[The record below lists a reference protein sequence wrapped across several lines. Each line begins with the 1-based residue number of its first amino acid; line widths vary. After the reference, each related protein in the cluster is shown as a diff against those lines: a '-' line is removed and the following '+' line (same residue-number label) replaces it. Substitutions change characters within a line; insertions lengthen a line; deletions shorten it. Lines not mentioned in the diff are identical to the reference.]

1 MSGLPFRQK
10 AMASPPNPSEIAR
23 ETLRRL
29 AARRMA
35 PSPENYHKLYNEI
48 AGTTGDVIELFPER
62 ELRAIQ
68 SALPRETLVQ
78 QKFARRFDMAVN
90 GRNWAQVRECVA
102 DLVRQLG
109 EERDL
114 PWTGLLAEFL
124 RQWEGRQAGLTAA
137 RKREAVER
145 VLSGAA
151 GNNEL
156 LFGRLQGLVK
166 SWSTSAPADEE
177 IPLVGDEA
185 EVPQGSVPVVGDVVS
200 DLAQR
205 IGEESSELRDLFA
218 YTFEVLIAAQLGDE
232 PELAA
237 DARVLARKVRH
248 ATTRQALSG
257 LQAGIKRFAFRLEIL
272 TGDRAEL
279 RAGLLNLLQL
289 LLENVGELVVED
301 RWLVGQIAV
310 VRDIFSGPINLRSIG
325 DAELRLKEVIFKQ
338 SQLKHSLN
346 EARESLKQ
354 MLAGFVDHLAEFAD
368 STSDYHDK
376 IEACAVK
383 IGKAENITQLEDV
396 LAEVIRET
404 RIIQLN
410 AQRSR
415 DDLRATQQR
424 VREADRKVSE
434 LQAELDRA
442 SALVRHDQ
450 LTGALNR
457 RGLEEAFDKEVA
469 RAQRHH
475 STLCVAML
483 DIDNFKRLNDSLGH
497 DAGDAALIHL
507 ATVIRETM
515 RPQDTVARFG
525 GEEFIIVLP
534 DTSLEDA
541 RKAIVRLQRELTRR
555 IFLHD
560 NNRQLITFS
569 AGVSELRPGDTQA
582 SISKRADEAM
592 YAAKQA
598 GKNRVMVA

>member
-1 MSGLPFRQK
+1 MP
-10 AMASPPNPSEIAR
+10 SPSNPSEIAR
-23 ETLRRL
+23 ETLRQL

-35 PSPENYHKLYNEI
+35 PSPENYHKIYHEI
-48 AGTTGDVIELFPER
+48 AGTAGEGMEPFPER

-68 SALPRETLVQ
+68 AALPRETFAQ
-78 QKFARRFDMAVN
+78 QKIARRFDQAVN
-90 GRNWAQVRECVA
+90 GRDWALLRESVA

-114 PWTGLLAEFL
+114 PWGGLFVEFL

-137 RKREAVER
+137 RKRDAVER
-145 VLSGAA
+145 VLSSAA
-151 GNNEL
+151 GNSEL

-166 SWSTSAPADEE
+166 SWSSSAPADEE

-185 EVPQGSVPVVGDVVS
+185 DALGGSVPAVGNVIP
-200 DLAQR
+200 DLEQR
-205 IGEESSELRDLFA
+205 IGESSAELRDLFA
-218 YTFEVLIAAQLGDE
+218 YTFEVLIATHLGDE
-232 PELAA
+232 PQLAA
-237 DARVLARKVRH
+237 DARVLAHKARN

-257 LQAGIKRFAFRLEIL
+257 LQAGIKNLAFRLEIL

-279 RAGLLNLLQL
+279 RTGLLNLLQL

-354 MLAGFVDHLAEFAD
+354 MLAVFVDHLAEFAD

-376 IEACAVK
+376 IEVCAAK
-383 IGKAENITQLEDV
+383 IGKADNITQLEDV

-424 VREADRKVSE
+424 VRDAERQVSE
-434 LQAELDRA
+434 LQTELDRA

-469 RAQRHH
+469 RAHRHH

-534 DTSLEDA
+534 DTPLADA

-598 GKNRVMVA
+598 GKNQVMIA